1 MAKKKTEFLGFF
13 KEYKLHK
20 ACADD
25 LLRPAMQYVAFKDGY
40 AYATNAFVA
49 IKANL
54 RNVSALSF
62 EDIQKLNGY
71 AIHKD
76 QYAELLKFNEIEVRD
91 GSIVAKGATENAQTI
106 FTLAKIVENSND
118 KRPGAIRFP
127 DVEALIARDTERC
140 ELEGIGINLKLL
152 NNAAA
157 AMGVEGG
164 NIGLLFTAAAGK
176 IFIKSDRL
184 ADVRGII
191 MPVVMN

>member
-13 KEYKLHK
+13 KVYKLHK

-49 IKANL
+49 VKANL
-54 RNVSALSF
+54 RDISALQE

-76 QYAELLKFNEIEVRD
+76 QYAELLKFSEIEVRE

-106 FTLAKIVENSND
+106 FTLTKIVESSSD

-127 DVEALIARDTERC
+127 NVEAIIARDTERC
-140 ELEGIGINLKLL
+140 ELGEIGINLKLL

-157 AMGVEGG
+157 AMGIAGE
-164 NIGLLFTAAAGK
+164 NIGLQFTGARGK

-191 MPVVMN
+191 MPVVIN

>member
-25 LLRPAMQYVAFKDGY
+25 LLRPAMQYIAFKSGY
-40 AYATNAFVA
+40 AYATNASVA

-54 RNVSALSF
+54 RDISSLSF

-76 QYAELLKFNEIEVRD
+76 QYAELLKFSEIEVHD
-91 GSIVAKGATENAQTI
+91 GEIIARGADDAQTI
-106 FTLAKIVENSND
+106 FKLTKLVENSKNE
-118 KRPGAIRFP
+118 RHGAFRFP
-127 DVEALIARDTERC
+127 DIDGIITDDAKKCKLGE
-140 ELEGIGINLKLL
+140 IGINLKLL
-152 NNAAA
+152 NNAAD
-157 AMGVEGG
+157 AMGMAGE
-164 NIGLLFTAAAGK
+164 NIGLRFTGAAGK
-176 IFIKSDRL
+176 IFIKDVYG

-191 MPVVMN
+191 MPVVID